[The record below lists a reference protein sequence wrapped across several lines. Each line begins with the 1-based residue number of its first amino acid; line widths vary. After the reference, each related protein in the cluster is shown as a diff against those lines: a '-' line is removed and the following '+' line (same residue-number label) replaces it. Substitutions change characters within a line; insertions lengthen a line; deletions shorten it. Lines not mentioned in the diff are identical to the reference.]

1 MSSGKIQAVSSAP
14 CCRGWGREA
23 KSKLRPCPQLL
34 RPSETAPKRTAPAPT
49 PDWFGSHLRQRQAL
63 WSLQPKGTRSSSGL
77 SPLGAAFRNCSPRH
91 DTMPRS
97 LPKLAPAAGGH
108 LKSHTIP
115 RALPARFTSTL
126 ASAQR
131 VTSGSSAIARDF
143 MPGSRDSPGAGPSLS
158 GTE

>member
-1 MSSGKIQAVSSAP
+1 M
-14 CCRGWGREA
+14 GRKA
-23 KSKLRPCPQLL
+23 KSKLQPCPQPL
-34 RPSETAPKRTAPAPT
+34 RTSETVQKQMALTPT
-49 PDWFGSHLRQRQAL
+49 PDWFGSHLCQRQAL
-63 WSLQPKGTRSSSGL
+63 CHYSRRGRGHRHG

-91 DTMPRS
+91 DTMPLS